1 MKKLFAV
8 IIAACAMLG
17 ASMLNSSCTPIQNG
31 VVFYRL
37 DLGNFDDSHLN
48 LAYAI
53 GDGLAEAGIE
63 PVSAPYMWKLD
74 GEKNAMNKK
83 AADAF
88 NKRCAAIDKDRSILN
103 DPSAP
108 IKGVTVKLTF
118 TFGDYDAGTLATYT
132 FKEANK

>member
-8 IIAACAMLG
+8 IVAVCAMLG
-17 ASMLNSSCTPIQNG
+17 TLMLNSSCAPIEHG

-37 DLGNFDDSHLN
+37 ELGNFDDSHLN

-53 GDGLAEAGIE
+53 GDGLAAAGME

-74 GEKNAMNKK
+74 GEKNTMNKM

-88 NKRCAAIDKDRSILN
+88 NKRCAAIDKDRSILA

-118 TFGDYDAGTLATYT
+118 SFGTYDEGTLATYT